1 MTDSFGYQ
9 KKRIEKLR
17 NLMEENGIDAFL
29 IPPGP
34 NFFYFTGFQTES
46 AERLAILIVT
56 HEKASILSPLL
67 MKEQIEENSLI
78 DEVIGWKDC
87 EDPYR
92 IANEMLEA
100 WKVKSIAVDGNLPY
114 FHYSKLFSTRK
125 FREFLADE
133 MFSKLRKV
141 KDTEELNAISTAVL
155 RSERAL
161 EETLNA
167 ITVGITEKELAG
179 ILGDNMRSTGLDVEA
194 FPSVVAFGSNSAIP
208 HHIPGIRQLN
218 YREPIVIDFGGR
230 FHGYASD
237 TTRTLFLGDPSDEM
251 LKIYE
256 ITRNAQETTI
266 SDLNT
271 DSLYSD
277 ADRIA
282 RSVIT
287 EEGYGERFIHR
298 VGHGLGISV
307 HEEPYLVPDNREK
320 VLENSVFT
328 IEPGIYLSGK
338 GGVRIE
344 DTVTFRN
351 GKCVSFNKFSKEI
364 KVL

>member
-1 MTDSFGYQ
+1 MTDSFRYQ
-9 KKRIEKLR
+9 KNRIEKLR
-17 NLMEENGIDAFL
+17 NLMEENDVDAFL

-56 HEKASILSPLL
+56 GETVSILSPLL
-67 MKEQIEENSLI
+67 MKEQIEGHSMV
-78 DEVIGWKDC
+78 DEVRGWKDG

-92 IANEMLEA
+92 MANEMLETR
-100 WKVKSIAVDGNLPY
+100 KVKSIALDGHLPY
-114 FHYSKLFSTRK
+114 FHYSKLFFMRK
-125 FREFLADE
+125 FREHLADE

-141 KDTEELNAISTAVL
+141 KDAEELNAISTAVL
-155 RSERAL
+155 RSESAL
-161 EETLNA
+161 KETLGA
-167 ITVGITEKELAG
+167 ITSGITEKELAG
-179 ILGDNMRSTGLDVEA
+179 ILGDNIKSAGLDEEA
-194 FPSVVAFGSNSAIP
+194 FPSVIAFGSNSAIP
-208 HHIPGIRQLN
+208 HHIPGERPLN
-218 YREPIVIDFGGR
+218 HGEPMVIDFGGR

-237 TTRTLFLGDPSDEM
+237 TTRTLFLGEPSDKM

-256 ITRNAQETTI
+256 ITRNAQERTV
-266 SDLNT
+266 SDLNAE
-271 DSLYSD
+271 SLYSD

-287 EEGYGERFIHR
+287 EEGYGDRFIHR

-307 HEEPYLVPDNREK
+307 HEDPYLVPGNTEK
-320 VLENSVFT
+320 IMEESVFT
-328 IEPGIYLSGK
+328 IEPGIYLSGT

-351 GKCVSFNKFSKEI
+351 GKCVSFNKFTKEI
-364 KVL
+364 TVL